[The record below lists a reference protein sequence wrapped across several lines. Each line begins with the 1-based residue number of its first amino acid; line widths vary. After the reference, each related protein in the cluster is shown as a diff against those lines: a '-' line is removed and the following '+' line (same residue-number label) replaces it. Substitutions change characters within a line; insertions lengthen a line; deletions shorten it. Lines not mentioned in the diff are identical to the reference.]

1 MSSRQPRLAVI
12 VANGITGDSRVQKI
26 ALSAAHD
33 GWEVLLIGRSLT
45 AKVQRSLIGE
55 VKVVRVP
62 VGNDMVRAENQ
73 RRRSGT
79 GVLQPGA
86 GVPRGAEAWQATY
99 EARSRM
105 RSERVS
111 RLGEQTNPISAVARF
126 GLRGVSY
133 VDRLTHRARTRASA
147 WDLGRLPDPNEP
159 VGDWRRDQPN
169 LVDLDLAFGPVIER
183 FRPDVIH
190 VNDITMLNT
199 GAIAAARL
207 RRRGHPVTWIYDAHE
222 YVAGVDWPTARTM
235 SAYPALEREF
245 IGRADAVVTVSPE
258 IAEIIREDHR
268 LPVTPL
274 VVRNTPVRAAVG
286 RSTGASVRAAAGVS
300 DDTPL
305 LVYSGYIHA
314 ERGLDTAV
322 DALPLMPDVHLAIV
336 ADLNNRLLAKLLRQ
350 ANRVGVADR
359 VHPVPYVAPQDV
371 ADYLASADLGII
383 CSKKTINYELSLP
396 TKLAEY
402 VHAGLPV
409 VVSDVK
415 TLSAYV
421 RQHQIGSVFEA
432 GDPQSFVGAVRS
444 VLGDREAM
452 RGNISDAI
460 LDELSWERQTGE
472 LLALYRSLSGLS
484 PSPRPELGW
493 DVSETVAPP
502 RRPDAASRQGTAGE
516 DDLPWRPLGNTKIK
530 LGLGTA
536 NSAGQLAA
544 LAQAVT
550 ASDPNVSAEVITR
563 TSGHGFG
570 YPSDVYVSSK
580 ELRTLNVQLDLV
592 KRVLPR
598 YTHYISDAFSP
609 AFGRLNGHDIS
620 GDLPALTIAGIK
632 TGLLCHGSE
641 IRDPD
646 RHLEQMPHSHYR
658 HAAPEM
664 LQSLRRQ
671 SRHNADVLAR
681 NDLPV
686 FVTTP
691 DLLTDVPR
699 ATWIPLVVD
708 VDSWS
713 SDHPVLERS
722 RPVVL
727 HAPSKRWTKGTELFL
742 ADLEEMDAR
751 GLIELR
757 LIEGVPWAEMREN
770 VKSADIVVDQVAIGS
785 YGTLA
790 CEAMAAGR
798 PVIAHLTDTVI
809 AAFDGPSPLVDTDPL
824 GVRAT
829 VERLLDD
836 PAGTVEIGRR
846 AAEFARRVHDGR
858 RSAAVLSAFLQ
869 S

>member
-1 MSSRQPRLAVI
+1 MSSRPPRLAVI

-45 AKVQRSLIGE
+45 AKLQRSRIGE

-62 VGNDMVRAENQ
+62 VGNDMIRAENQ
-73 RRRSGT
+73 RRKSGT
-79 GVLQPGA
+79 GILQPGA
-86 GVPRGAEAWQATY
+86 AFPRGAEAWQATY
-99 EARSRM
+99 ESRGRM

-111 RLGEQTNPISAVARF
+111 RLGEVGGPLASAARL

-133 VDRLTHRARTRASA
+133 LDRMSHRARSKAAT
-147 WDLGRLPDPNEP
+147 WDLERLPDPTQP
-159 VGDWRRDQPN
+159 VGDWRHDQPN

-207 RRRGHPVTWIYDAHE
+207 RRRGHPVKWIYDAHE

-235 SAYPALEREF
+235 SAYPQLEREF
-245 IGRADAVVTVSPE
+245 IRRADAVVTVSPE
-258 IAEIIREDHR
+258 IAEIIRDDHG
-268 LPVTPL
+268 LPATPL
-274 VVRNTPVRAAVG
+274 VVRNTPVREAVG
-286 RSTGASVRAAAGVS
+286 RGTGVSVRAAAELT
-300 DDTPL
+300 DETPL
-305 LVYSGYIHA
+305 MVYSGYIHA
-314 ERGLDTAV
+314 ERGLDTAI
-322 DALPLMPDVHLAIV
+322 DALPLMPEVHLAIV
-336 ADLNNRLLAKLLRQ
+336 ADQNNALLAKLLRQ

-402 VHAGLPV
+402 LHAGLPV

-421 RQHQIGSVFEA
+421 RQHKIGDVFEA
-432 GDPQSFVGAVRS
+432 GDPGSFVDAVRS
-444 VLGDREAM
+444 VLSDRVAAKA
-452 RGNISDAI
+452 NITNDI
-460 LDELSWERQTGE
+460 LDDLSWEHQTVG
-472 LLALYRSLSGLS
+472 LLALYRSLSGLE
-484 PSPRPELGW
+484 PTPRPELGW
-493 DVSETVAPP
+493 DVSETVRPP
-502 RRPDAASRQGTAGE
+502 RRPTASVGRDPSIG
-516 DDLPWRPLGNTKIK
+516 DDLPWRPLGNTRIK
-530 LGLGTA
+530 LGLGMA

-550 ASDPNVSAEVITR
+550 TADLNVSAEVLTR
-563 TSGHGFG
+563 SSGHGFG

-580 ELRTLNVQLDLV
+580 ALRTLNVQLDLV
-592 KRVLPR
+592 RRVLPR
-598 YTHYISDAFSP
+598 YTHYLCDAFTP
-609 AFGRLNGHDIS
+609 VFGQLNGSSIS
-620 GDLPALTIAGIK
+620 GDLPALAKAGIK

-646 RHLEQMPHSHYR
+646 RHLERMPYSHFR
-658 HAAPEM
+658 QAPADV
-664 LQSLRRQ
+664 LQSLRKQ
-671 SRHNADVLAR
+671 AHDNAKIIDEVE
-681 NDLPV
+681 LPV

-691 DLLTDVPR
+691 DLLADVPR

-708 VDSWS
+708 VDAWN
-713 SDHPVLERS
+713 SDQPVLARS

-727 HAPSKRWTKGTELFL
+727 HAPSKRWTKGTDLFL
-742 ADLEEMDAR
+742 ADLEEMDSR

-757 LIEGVPWAEMREN
+757 VIEGVPWAEMRDE

-798 PVIAHLTDTVI
+798 PVVAHLTDTVI
-809 AAFDGPSPLVDTDPL
+809 AAFDGPPPLVNTDPT

-829 VERLLDD
+829 IERLLDD
-836 PAGTVEIGRR
+836 RPGTAEIGRQAR
-846 AAEFARRVHDGR
+846 DFARRVHDGR
-858 RSAAVLSAFLQ
+858 RSAEILLPFLQ
-869 S
+869 E

>member
-1 MSSRQPRLAVI
+1 VI

-33 GWEVLLIGRSLT
+33 GWEVLLVGRSST
-45 AKVQRSLIGE
+45 AKLQRSRIGE
-55 VKVVRVP
+55 VKVLRVP

-73 RRRSGT
+73 RRKSGT
-79 GVLQPGA
+79 GILQPGSA
-86 GVPRGAEAWQATY
+86 FPRGAEAWQATY
-99 EARSRM
+99 ESRSRM

-111 RLGEQTNPISAVARF
+111 RLGEQGNPLSSVGRL

-133 VDRLTHRARTRASA
+133 LDRMSHRVRTKAA
-147 WDLGRLPDPNEP
+147 TWDLERLPDPTQP

-169 LVDLDLAFGPVIER
+169 LMDLDLAFGPVIER
-183 FRPDVIH
+183 FQPDVIH

-207 RRRGHPVTWIYDAHE
+207 RRRGHDVKWIYDAHE
-222 YVAGVDWPTARTM
+222 YVAGVDWPTARAM
-235 SAYPALEREF
+235 SAYPQLEREF
-245 IGRADAVVTVSPE
+245 IRRADAVVTVSPE

-286 RSTGASVRAAAGVS
+286 GSTGASVRAAAEVS
-300 DDTPL
+300 DNTPL

-421 RQHQIGSVFEA
+421 RQHQIGRVFEA

-472 LLALYRSLSGLS
+472 LLALYRSLSALS
-484 PSPRPELGW
+484 PTRRPELGW
-493 DVSETVAPP
+493 DVSETLPPP
-502 RRPDAASRQGTAGE
+502 RRPTAAAGRDASDD
-516 DDLPWRPLGNTKIK
+516 DDLPWRPLGNTKVK
-530 LGLGTA
+530 LGLGMA

-550 ASDPNVSAEVITR
+550 KSDPNVSAEVITR

-580 ELRTLNVQLDLV
+580 ELRTLDVQLDLV
-592 KRVLPR
+592 RRVLPR
-598 YTHYISDAFSP
+598 YTHYLSDAFTP
-609 AFGRLNGHDIS
+609 VFGRLNGGDIS
-620 GDLPALTIAGIK
+620 GDLPALAAAGIK
-632 TGLLCHGSE
+632 TGLVCHGSE

-646 RHLEQMPHSHYR
+646 RHLERMPHSHYR
-658 HAAPEM
+658 HAAPDM

-671 SRHNADVLAR
+671 ARHNADVLDR
-681 NDLPV
+681 VELPV

-691 DLLTDVPR
+691 DLLADVPR

-713 SDHPVLERS
+713 SDRPVLDRP

-742 ADLEEMDAR
+742 TDLEEMDAH
-751 GLIELR
+751 GFIELR

-770 VKSADIVVDQVAIGS
+770 VKSADIVIDQVAIGS

-809 AAFDGPSPLVDTDPL
+809 AAFDGSLPLVNTDPL

-836 PAGTVEIGRR
+836 RAGTVEIGRR
-846 AAEFARRVHDGR
+846 AEEFARRVHDGR
-858 RSAAVLSAFLQ
+858 KSAEVLSTFLQ